1 MARYLVEVYVPNRGD
16 ALTRTRA
23 VARTLAHARGLRYVR
38 AILIPKDET
47 CFHVLEA
54 ASVDV
59 VDAAAS
65 EASVAVERIAEAVEV
80 SRRTLEEEP

>member
-1 MARYLVEVYVPNRGD
+1 MARYLVEVYVPNCGD
-16 ALTRTRA
+16 ALARTRA
-23 VARTLAHARGLRYVR
+23 VATTLAHTRGVRYVR
-38 AILIPKDET
+38 AILIPQDET
-47 CFHVLEA
+47 CFHMLEA
-54 ASVDV
+54 ASADM